1 MKRRT
6 REIWEE
12 DSAPFDLPLTI
23 FIGIWSVLTAIVVL
37 MLLLGN
43 LGSPY
48 GNGETL
54 VGIPVMFVPI
64 VIARLLRTHL
74 RKQHARNLL
83 AKQNPTL
90 KRL

>member
-1 MKRRT
+1 MIGK
-6 REIWEE
+6 EIWEE

-23 FIGIWSVLTAIVVL
+23 FIGVWSVLTAIVVL

-74 RKQHARNLL
+74 RKQHA
-83 AKQNPTL
+83 AKLVRARKNT
-90 KRL
+90 